1 MAFYTLN
8 QILDIGTLH
17 RLSYISIF
25 IIQKDVE
32 YTFSYKRMSIK
43 GEQPILVK
51 VSQEYVIKSV
61 SLSTYYSCLHH
72 DNMDRAL
79 MLTPLMQNCVFMH
92 VAKCNEIQRLDSN
105 RRKYTNV

>member
-32 YTFSYKRMSIK
+32 YAFSYS
-43 GEQPILVK
+43 GSNYLDA
-51 VSQEYVIKSV
+51 Y
-61 SLSTYYSCLHH
+61 
-72 DNMDRAL
+72 RA
-79 MLTPLMQNCVFMH
+79 V
-92 VAKCNEIQRLDSN
+92 
-105 RRKYTNV
+105 TNVLDEKDN